1 MRISLDSEFHRDR
14 RELYRDVRMGA
25 RLGSPI
31 PRESVFATDLV
42 VNFFDGEPRIKL
54 VYRIG
59 SRDPVMMTRDRRID
73 PFVEEVFARNETTK
87 KPWVKADPSSHIWV
101 ARLPADLE
109 VGTDCVNVN
118 ATDEYGCEQRDH
130 LVLEVTA
137 GEAAVNVRGRT

>member
-25 RLGSPI
+25 LLGSPI

-42 VNFFDGEPRIKL
+42 VNFFDGGPLSKVI
-54 VYRIG
+54 YRVG
-59 SRDPVMMTRDRRID
+59 TRDPVMMTRDRRID
-73 PFVEEVFARNETTK
+73 PFVEEVFARNEATK
-87 KPWVKADPSSHIWV
+87 KSWVKADPSSHIWV

-109 VGTDCVNVN
+109 AGTHCVHVM
-118 ATDEYGCEQRDH
+118 ATDEYGREHRDH

-137 GEAAVNVRGRT
+137 AKAAPNARG